1 MEDRI
6 RVTKRRRVSG
16 RNQAIK
22 AGIVIG
28 ILGIMT
34 VIGVLLA
41 KKYMPSN
48 KMEDLNELYQVDEDK
63 IMLILQNN
71 PYEEQGLYLNGRV
84 YIDINTVTKYFNPR
98 MYWDSNEN
106 LLIYT
111 TATEVI
117 KAEVGSQDYYINKSK
132 SSVDYQI
139 VKTNGDK
146 AYVALDYVMLYSNL
160 EYEVFENP
168 NRVVFTY
175 KWNEKYEYALANKKT
190 VAVRKSSGI
199 KYPILTKLAKG
210 DKVLFVDLA
219 EGEPDHEQFVK
230 VMTADGIMGYVDRK
244 HLTETK
250 SEVLENDYKE
260 EIYPSISK
268 DYEINLVWHQVA
280 GQGGNEGLLNLLS
293 KTKGVTT
300 VAPTWFTVADENGGL
315 TSYASETYVTRAHN
329 AGVEVW
335 AVCGD
340 VDAEGISMYEL
351 LSHTSRR
358 QKLINNIIAN
368 AIKYNLDGI
377 NIDFE
382 KITKDAGPHFV
393 QFIRELS
400 VKCRSNGIILSI
412 DNYAPGYTAYY
423 NRKEQGMVA
432 DYVICMAYDEHTS
445 GSEVSGSVASYQ
457 FVKDAIENTLKE
469 VPAEKTIIGVPF
481 YTRRWKETVAEDG
494 TLQVTS
500 DAYGMQQAINVLTD
514 YGVEPV
520 WDDVTKQYYGE
531 YENGG
536 SVYKIWLEEDKSIE
550 AKMELINE
558 ANVAGIAGWKLGL
571 EKSSVWNI
579 IVKYV
584 N

>member
-1 MEDRI
+1 MADKI
-6 RVTKRRRVSG
+6 RVTKRRQRPGKNPAVK
-16 RNQAIK
+16 I
-22 AGIVIG
+22 GILLG
-28 ILGIMT
+28 ILGI
-34 VIGVLLA
+34 VAIIAILLA
-41 KKYMPSN
+41 KKYIPST
-48 KMEDLNELYQVDEDK
+48 KMVDLNEYYSVDEDK

-71 PYEEQGLYLNGRV
+71 PYEEQGLYVDGRV
-84 YIDINTVTKYFNPR
+84 YIDVATVTKYFNPR
-98 MYWDSNEN
+98 IYWDSNEN

-111 TATEVI
+111 TATEII

-139 VKTNGDK
+139 VKTDGDK
-146 AYVALDYVMLYSNL
+146 AYVALDYIMQYSNL

-168 NRVVFTY
+168 NRIVFTY
-175 KWNEKYEYALANKKT
+175 KWNEEYEYALADKKK
-190 VAVRKSSGI
+190 VAVRKSTGI
-199 KYPILTKLAKG
+199 KYPILKKLEKG
-210 DKVLFVDLA
+210 EKVLFVDLL

-230 VMTADGIMGYVDRK
+230 VMTTDGIMGYVERK
-244 HLTETK
+244 HLTERT
-250 SEVLENDYKE
+250 SEVLTNDYKE
-260 EIYPSISK
+260 EVYPNISK

-280 GQGGNEGLLNLLS
+280 GQGGNDSLLNLLS

-300 VAPTWFTVADENGGL
+300 VAPTWFTVADEKGGL
-315 TSYASETYVTRAHN
+315 ISCASETYVTRAHN

-351 LSHTSRR
+351 LSYTSRR
-358 QKLINNIIAN
+358 EKLINNIIAN

-400 VKCRSNGIILSI
+400 VKCRSNGIILSV
-412 DNYAPGYTAYY
+412 DNYAPGFTGYY
-423 NRKEQGMVA
+423 NRKEQGIVA
-432 DYVICMAYDEHTS
+432 DYVITMAYDEHTS
-445 GSEVSGSVASYQ
+445 GSEVSGSVASYN

-469 VPAEKTIIGVPF
+469 VPAEKTIIGIPF
-481 YTRRWKETVAEDG
+481 YTRRWKETINEDG
-494 TLQVTS
+494 SLKITS

-514 YGVEPV
+514 HGVEPV

-531 YENGG
+531 YESGG
-536 SVYKIWLEEDKSIE
+536 SVYKIWLEEDASIE

-558 ANVAGIAGWKLGL
+558 ANVAGVAGWKLGL
-571 EKSSVWNI
+571 EKASVWNI

>member
-1 MEDRI
+1 MADKI
-6 RVTKRRRVSG
+6 RVTKRQRASG
-16 RNQAIK
+16 RNRAMK
-22 AGIVIG
+22 AGIVLG
-28 ILGIMT
+28 MLGIMAI
-34 VIGVLLA
+34 VAVLLA
-41 KKYMPSN
+41 KKYMPSS
-48 KMEDLNELYQVDEDK
+48 KMVDLNEYYQIEQDK

-71 PYEEQGLYLNGRV
+71 PYEEQGLYIDGRV
-84 YIDINTVTKYFNPR
+84 YIDVATVTEYFNPR
-98 MYWDSNEN
+98 IYWDSNEN

-111 TATEVI
+111 TATEII
-117 KAEVGSQDYYINKSK
+117 KTEVGSQDYYINKSK

-139 VKTNGDK
+139 VKTDGDK
-146 AYVALDYVMLYSNL
+146 TYVALDYIMMYSNL

-168 NRVVFTY
+168 NRIVFHY
-175 KWNEKYEYALANKKT
+175 KWNEEYEYALADKKT
-190 VAVRKSSGI
+190 VAVRKSTGI
-199 KYPILTKLAKG
+199 KYPILTKLEKG
-210 DKVLFVDLA
+210 EKVLFVDLL

-230 VMTADGIMGYVDRK
+230 VMTTDGIMGYVERK
-244 HLTETK
+244 HLTDRT
-250 SEVLENDYKE
+250 SEVLTNDYE
-260 EIYPSISK
+260 EEVYPNISK

-280 GQGGNEGLLNLLS
+280 GQGGNDGLLNLLS

-300 VAPTWFTVADENGGL
+300 VAPTWFTVADEKGGL
-315 TSYASETYVTRAHN
+315 ISYASETYVTRAHN

-340 VDAEGISMYEL
+340 VDTEGISMYEL
-351 LSHTSRR
+351 LSYTSRR
-358 QKLINNIIAN
+358 EKLINNIIAN

-400 VKCRSNGIILSI
+400 VKCRSNGIVLSV
-412 DNYAPGYTAYY
+412 DNYAPGFTGYY
-423 NRKEQGMVA
+423 NRKEQGIVA

-445 GSEVSGSVASYQ
+445 GSEVSGSVASYN

-481 YTRRWKETVAEDG
+481 YTRRWKETVGEDG
-494 TLQVTS
+494 SIKVTS

-514 YGVEPV
+514 HSVEPV
-520 WDDVTKQYYGE
+520 WDDITKQYYGE
-531 YENGG
+531 YESGG
-536 SVYKIWLEEDKSIE
+536 SVYKIWLEEDASIE

-558 ANVAGIAGWKLGL
+558 ADVAGVAGWKLGL
-571 EKSSVWNI
+571 EKSSVWNV

>member
-16 RNQAIK
+16 RNQAMK

>member
-6 RVTKRRRVSG
+6 RVTKRRRTSG
-16 RNQAIK
+16 RNQAVK
-22 AGIVIG
+22 AGILIG
-28 ILGIMT
+28 LLGIMA
-34 VIGVLLA
+34 IAGILLA
-41 KKYMPSN
+41 KKYMPTN
-48 KMEDLNELYQVDEDK
+48 RMADLNEHYQVDEDK

-71 PYEEQGLYLNGRV
+71 PYEEQGLYIDGRV
-84 YIDINTVTKYFNPR
+84 YIDVATVTKYFNPR
-98 MYWDSNEN
+98 IYWDSNEN

-146 AYVALDYVMLYSNL
+146 TYVALDYIMLYSNL

-175 KWNEKYEYALANKKT
+175 KWNEEYEYAFADKKN
-190 VAVRKSSGI
+190 VAVRKSTGI
-199 KYPILTKLAKG
+199 KYPILKKLEKG
-210 DKVLFVDLA
+210 EKVLFVDLL

-230 VMTADGIMGYVDRK
+230 VMTSDGIMGYVDRK
-244 HLTETK
+244 HLTERA
-250 SEVLENDYKE
+250 SEVLKNDYKE
-260 EIYPSISK
+260 EVYPNIKK
-268 DYEINLVWHQVA
+268 DYEINLVWHQIV
-280 GQGGNEGLLNLLS
+280 GHGGNEDLLNLLS

-300 VAPTWFTVADENGGL
+300 VAPTWFTVADEKGGL
-315 TSYASETYVTRAHN
+315 ISDASETYVTRAHN

-340 VDAEGISMYEL
+340 VDAEGVDMYEL
-351 LSHTSRR
+351 LSYTSRR

-382 KITKDAGPHFV
+382 RITKDAGPHFV

-412 DNYAPGYTAYY
+412 DNYAPGYTGYY
-423 NRKEQGMVA
+423 NRKEQGIVA
-432 DYVICMAYDEHTS
+432 DYVICMAYDEHT
-445 GSEVSGSVASYQ
+445 GASEVSGSVASYD
-457 FVKDAIENTLKE
+457 FVKNAIEDTLEE

-481 YTRRWKETVAEDG
+481 YTRRWKETIAEDG
-494 TLQVTS
+494 TLQITS

-531 YENGG
+531 YERGG